1 MKLDGIHHIAVMAK
15 DMKEHIAFFSDVLGC
30 ELMALFPMHGVPGG
44 KHAFM
49 KLNEHC
55 FFSMVAMDA
64 GKDIPIELGKSHAGT
79 GAGPSAPGTM
89 QHLAFRVSSDEDL
102 LAMRDRIRSH
112 GFNIVGPIDHGMCK
126 SVYFAGP
133 DNMTLEIATP
143 GYELVPERWVDPETL
158 AQCGISAE
166 EAAKY
171 MKPEPT
177 KSEGGAVKQPVYDPE
192 KYHQAY
198 PKEMYMGM
206 IMASDEQIAAAASY
220 TEPPVPEPAQ

>member
-112 GFNIVGPIDHGMCK
+112 GYNIVGPIDHGMCK

>member
-49 KLNEHC
+49 KLNDHC

-112 GFNIVGPIDHGMCK
+112 GYNIVGPIDHGMCK

-177 KSEGGAVKQPVYDPE
+177 KSEGGAVKQPAYDPE